1 MLEPWDEL
9 LNLHKER
16 RLCADDLEIIK
27 TACYKDHGKQ
37 HVLQCPECR
46 DRLLNRMRDRYL
58 NSSTKE
64 WFSGR
69 RLFLQELDTMFSKAR
84 GGNLD
89 FKTIEQRIHDEKKE
103 WYRDK
108 VKNLGLHAATKSP
121 SQGRLLQ
128 HKLNDTS
135 ITTEELATE
144 LRAAISDDGLSH
156 EVALDDFLNRLK
168 DAKSPQARNEIYV
181 DVFFKPIIDTQG
193 PGKYGKYVD
202 MVRSGIPIMDVM
214 NTMLRD
220 RQSAQ
225 SEQDQKQRLQG
236 KLDELKRAKAA
247 HELSLAKKQ
256 KARQDRATAAAA
268 AAASDDQSQL
278 PPCTACSKALDAQD
292 FLACPLCHILSEQY
306 KVENKPVLYCSQK
319 CHDEDYVC
327 SYQLPTSTG
336 YVIILILI
344 NRNHI

>member
-16 RLCADDLEIIK
+16 QLCADDLEIIK
-27 TACYKDHGKQ
+27 TACFKDHGKQ
-37 HVLQCPECR
+37 HITQCLECR

-84 GGNLD
+84 GGSLD
-89 FKTIEQRIHDEKKE
+89 FKTIEQRINDEKKE

-108 VKNLGLHAATKSP
+108 VKNIGLHAATKSP
-121 SQGRLLQ
+121 SEGRFLQ
-128 HKLNDTS
+128 HKLNDSS
-135 ITTEELATE
+135 ITIAELATE
-144 LRAAISDDGLSH
+144 LRGVISGDAFPN
-156 EVALDDFLNRLK
+156 EAALDDFLVRLK
-168 DAKSPQARNEIYV
+168 DARSSQARNEIYV
-181 DVFFKPIIDTQG
+181 DIFFKPGIDAQD
-193 PGKYGKYVD
+193 PGEYGKYVD
-202 MVRSGIPIMDVM
+202 MVRNETPIPDVVHA
-214 NTMLRD
+214 MLRD

-225 SEQDQKQRLQG
+225 SEQDQKQKLQG

-268 AAASDDQSQL
+268 AASDDQSQL
-278 PPCTACSKALDAQD
+278 PPCTVCSKALDEQN
-292 FLACPLCHILSEQY
+292 FLACPLCQIFNEQY
-306 KVENKPVLYCSQK
+306 ELRNEYVLYCSQK
-319 CHDEDYVC
+319 CHDDDYVC
-327 SYQLPTSTG
+327 S
-336 YVIILILI
+336 I
-344 NRNHI
+344 